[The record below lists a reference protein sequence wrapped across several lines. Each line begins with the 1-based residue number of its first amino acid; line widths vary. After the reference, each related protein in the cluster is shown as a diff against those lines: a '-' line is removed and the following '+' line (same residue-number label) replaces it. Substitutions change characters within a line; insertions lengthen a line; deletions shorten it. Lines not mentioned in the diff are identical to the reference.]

1 MTTIILKYSFYA
13 IVGVILFLIVGHFYK
28 LEKESIKGDFVAEQT
43 KVVAD
48 EKAKDEVA
56 TDKLETKYETIT
68 KVEIKYVDRIVTK
81 KVIEYRDRVTDR
93 CLLDPEWVRVYNLST
108 DSASQESASGEP
120 DGAGGTIAKAVD
132 DAKALEVATTN
143 NRICV
148 AEIKKLT
155 ALQEWAKLPLS
166 GVSQDGK

>member
-1 MTTIILKYSFYA
+1 MLTINPKYIFYSFA
-13 IVGVILFLIVGHFYK
+13 LLIVVLVVWHFYD
-28 LEKESIKGDFVAEQT
+28 LEKNKIKGDFVAEQT

-93 CLLDPEWVRVYNLST
+93 CMLNPEWVRIYNLST
-108 DSASQESASGEP
+108 DSTSQESATSEPNGASG
-120 DGAGGTIAKAVD
+120 ATAKAVD

-148 AEIKKLT
+148 AEIEKLT

>member
-1 MTTIILKYSFYA
+1 MPSINLKYSFYS

-28 LEKESIKGDFVAEQT
+28 LEKESIKGDFVSEQT

-56 TDKLETKYETIT
+56 TDKLEKKYETIT

-93 CLLDPEWVRVYNLST
+93 CMLNPEWVRIYNLST
-108 DSASQESASGEP
+108 EQAGAESGPSVIN
-120 DGAGGTIAKAVD
+120 GGTTAIGKIA
-132 DAKALEVATTN
+132 N
-143 NRICV
+143 
-148 AEIKKLT
+148 
-155 ALQEWAKLPLS
+155 
-166 GVSQDGK
+166 